1 MTSVT
6 LFLDFDGVLH
16 ASNAYPSQY
25 FEKLPLLRST
35 LEKSSRSV
43 QVVISSTWREKHSLS
58 TLKEKLPGLNVVDTT
73 HEPSK
78 NPEFAMYTR
87 HGECLEWM
95 RQNEPY
101 GQWLALDDRFDW
113 FKPFT
118 KELIIV
124 PHQTG
129 LTQQNCE
136 DLLNRLR

>member
-43 QVVISSTWREKHSLS
+43 QVVISSSWREHHPLIE
-58 TLKEKLPGLNVVDTT
+58 LKEKLPGLNVVDTT

-101 GQWLALDDRFDW
+101 GQWLALDDPKSR
-113 FKPFT
+113 
-118 KELIIV
+118 
-124 PHQTG
+124 
-129 LTQQNCE
+129 
-136 DLLNRLR
+136 